1 MFPVYDEFAP
11 LFGDMP
17 VSREQYE
24 KFSAYAAMLAE
35 WNEKMN
41 LTAITEGRAVAEKHF
56 LDSALPLKL
65 MDIPAEAS
73 VADIG
78 TGAGF
83 PGLPMKIMRGDI
95 SLTLL
100 DSLNKRLNFLSAVC
114 KAVDIEAELIHGRAE
129 DFGRKA
135 EYREGFDIVTARAVA
150 AMPLLA
156 EYCMP
161 FVKVGGVFAALKG
174 PGEDISSAEDAIRAL
189 GGEISEAIDYELPCG
204 DKRMLICVRKVKQT
218 PQRYPRSGKQLK
230 KLIIKN

>member
-1 MFPVYDEFAP
+1 MFPVYDELAR

-17 VSREQYE
+17 LSREQYE
-24 KFSAYAAMLAE
+24 KFSVYAAMLAE
-35 WNEKMN
+35 WNERMN
-41 LTAITEGRAVAEKHF
+41 LTAITEGRAIAEKHF

-65 MDIPAEAS
+65 MDVPQNAS

-95 SLTLL
+95 RLTLL
-100 DSLNKRLNFLSAVC
+100 DSLNKRLTFLSAVC
-114 KAVDIEAELIHGRAE
+114 EAADIEAELIHGRAE

-135 EYREGFDIVTARAVA
+135 EYREVFDIVTARAVA

-161 FVKVGGVFAALKG
+161 FVKPGGVFAALKG
-174 PGEDISSAEDAIRAL
+174 PGEDIKAAEGAITEL
-189 GGEISEAIDYELPCG
+189 GGEISGAIDYELPCG
-204 DKRMLICVRKVKQT
+204 DRRMLICVRKIKQT
-218 PQRYPRSGKQLK
+218 SPRYPRSSKQLK
-230 KLIIKN
+230 KLIINN